1 MAEPNPP
8 NHTRI
13 TTTNS
18 KTDTQTNSTQNPD
31 LPITIPGIKL
41 NGQNYELRSQIMEIF
56 IFGRDILGLITGKS
70 DSQYLPTQHTING
83 EQKMQLLNVGLSI
96 P

>member
-1 MAEPNPP
+1 MTELNPP

-31 LPITIPGIKL
+31 LPITVPRIKL
-41 NGQNYELRSQIMEIF
+41 NGQNYELWSQIMEMF
-56 IFGRDILGLITGKS
+56 IFGRDILGLIIGKIRRPILT
-70 DSQYLPTQHTING
+70 DPTYG
-83 EQKMQLLNVGLSI
+83 K
-96 P
+96 